1 MQQFFFKK
9 KYQIRIRHFVAIVHK
24 WETILLI
31 LKRKGQ
37 GSHNK
42 LGQYKIGNTN
52 RECVRRNKGKERE
65 EIIICSKLILYMQLQ
80 NCSNLIIINLCRNKV
95 VL

>member
-1 MQQFFFKK
+1 MITYNKINATIFFLK

-52 RECVRRNKGKERE
+52 RECVRRNKGKGRNYN
-65 EIIICSKLILYMQLQ
+65 IL
-80 NCSNLIIINLCRNKV
+80 KV
-95 VL
+95 NTLYAAPELFKFNNN